1 MSCDGSSA
9 DLKIRRLKIP
19 DEADV
24 CAGLMSGSEP
34 WKTLRRSYEE
44 AFMML
49 TDPAR
54 EVYVAVLGGEV
65 VGFTILRMEGVFVGY
80 IQTVGV
86 MPGWRNR
93 GIGTR
98 LIDFAERRIFERF
111 PNVFLCVSSFNA
123 EARRLYERLGYDE
136 VGELTDFIVPG
147 HSEILMR
154 KSIGPLSGYKK
165 PATGDVHLLRGQPSS
180 DITEPVD

>member
-1 MSCDGSSA
+1 MSIDESRS

-19 DEADV
+19 DEVDV

-34 WKTLRRSYEE
+34 WKTLRRTYEE

-86 MPGWRNR
+86 LPGWRDR

-111 PNVFLCVSSFNA
+111 PNVFLCVSSFNE

-136 VGELTDFIVPG
+136 VGELRDFIVPG

-165 PATGDVHLLRGQPSS
+165 PATSDVHLLRGQPSS

>member
-1 MSCDGSSA
+1 MSIDGSGS
-9 DLKIRRLKIP
+9 DLLIRRLKIP
-19 DEADV
+19 DEVDV

-34 WKTLRRSYEE
+34 WKTLRRTYEE

-49 TDPAR
+49 TDPSR

-65 VGFTILRMEGVFVGY
+65 VGFTILRMEGIFVGY

-86 MPGWRNR
+86 LPAWRNK

-98 LIDFAERRIFERF
+98 LIDFAERRIFQRF
-111 PNVFLCVSSFNA
+111 PNVFLCVSSFNK
-123 EARRLYERLGYDE
+123 EARRLYERLGYAE
-136 VGELTDFIVPG
+136 VGELKDFIVPG

-154 KSIGPLSGYKK
+154 KSIGPLAGFKK
-165 PATGDVHLLRGQPSS
+165 PVTRDVHLLRGQPST

>member
-1 MSCDGSSA
+1 MSIDGSRP
-9 DLKIRRLKIP
+9 DLKIRRLRIP
-19 DEADV
+19 DEVDV

-49 TDPAR
+49 TDPER

-65 VGFTILRMEGVFVGY
+65 VGFTILRMEGIFVGY

-86 MPGWRNR
+86 LPGWRNR

-111 PNVFLCVSSFNA
+111 PNVFLCVSSFNM

-136 VGELTDFIVPG
+136 VGELKDFIVPG

-154 KSIGPLSGYKK
+154 KTIGPLSSYKK
-165 PATGDVHLLRGQPSS
+165 PVTGDVHLLRGQPSS